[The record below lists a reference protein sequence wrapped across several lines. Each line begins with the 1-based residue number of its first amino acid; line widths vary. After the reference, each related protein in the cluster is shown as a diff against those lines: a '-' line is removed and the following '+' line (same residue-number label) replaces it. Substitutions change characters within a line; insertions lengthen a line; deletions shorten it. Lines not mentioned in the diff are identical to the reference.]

1 LGSKKRGTEER
12 SKHETLNNQFEN
24 EEDEDYELS
33 SKEKKEDT

>member
-1 LGSKKRGTEER
+1 MGSKKRGTEER
-12 SKHETLNNQFEN
+12 SKHEILNNQFEN